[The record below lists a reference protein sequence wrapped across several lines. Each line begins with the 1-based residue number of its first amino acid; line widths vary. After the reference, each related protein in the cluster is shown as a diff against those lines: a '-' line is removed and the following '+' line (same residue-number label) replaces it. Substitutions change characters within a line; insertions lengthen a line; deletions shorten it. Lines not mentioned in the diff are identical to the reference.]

1 MAIYK
6 YISQAWKRPKEGYIH
21 ELLRRR
27 IPEWRA
33 GASVVRVDTPTRVD
47 RARALGYKAK
57 QGIIVV
63 RSRIR
68 KGGRKKQRLNKGRR
82 PKRMGVVKYTPQK
95 SLQWLA
101 EERAQRKYP
110 NLEVLNSYWIGKDGR
125 YEYYEV
131 IFLDP
136 SHPSIKKDGDL
147 GWIASGRHRGRV
159 FRGLTGAGKT
169 SRGLR
174 NKGEG
179 AEKIRPSIRANK
191 KRGK

>member
-6 YISQAWKRPKEGYIH
+6 YISQAWKRPKEGYLH

-33 GASVVRVDTPTRVD
+33 GASVVRVDTPTRID

-82 PKRMGVVKYTPQK
+82 PKRMGVVKYTPEK
-95 SLQWLA
+95 S
-101 EERAQRKYP
+101 
-110 NLEVLNSYWIGKDGR
+110 
-125 YEYYEV
+125 
-131 IFLDP
+131 
-136 SHPSIKKDGDL
+136 
-147 GWIASGRHRGRV
+147 
-159 FRGLTGAGKT
+159 TMAG
-169 SRGLR
+169 
-174 NKGEG
+174 
-179 AEKIRPSIRANK
+179 
-191 KRGK
+191 

>member
-1 MAIYK
+1 ML
-6 YISQAWKRPKEGYIH
+6 SNIH
-21 ELLRRR
+21 
-27 IPEWRA
+27 
-33 GASVVRVDTPTRVD
+33 
-47 RARALGYKAK
+47 
-57 QGIIVV
+57 
-63 RSRIR
+63 
-68 KGGRKKQRLNKGRR
+68 
-82 PKRMGVVKYTPQK
+82 QK

-179 AEKIRPSIRANK
+179 AEKVRPSIRANK